1 MSGVDLRRFPRIAT
15 DRLLLRECSD
25 ADAAD
30 ILRFRGDREVQKY
43 NTDPMRDEIEA
54 RGLIRTMSA
63 WYVTRQAIQWGI
75 TLPNEDRVIG
85 ICGLHD
91 WSRRHRRAYV
101 GYDLAREFWS
111 QGLGREAMRAVLRF
125 AFDHLALNRLE
136 AITIAENTRSIR
148 LLEALGFQR
157 EGLRREYTIEAD
169 GAYHGSAI
177 YGLLRHE
184 YEEWAAR
191 LAASNRD

>member
-30 ILRFRGDREVQKY
+30 ILHFRGDREVQKY
-43 NTDPMRDEIEA
+43 NTDPMRDEAEA

-75 TLPNEDRVIG
+75 TLHDEDRVIG

-101 GYDLAREFWS
+101 GYDLAREHWS
-111 QGLGREAMRAVLRF
+111 KGLGQEAMSAVLRF
-125 AFDHLALNRLE
+125 AFDHLELHRLE
-136 AITIAENTRSIR
+136 AITVAENARSIR

-157 EGLRREYTIEAD
+157 EGLRREYSLEPD

-184 YEEWAAR
+184 YDAWAS
-191 LAASNRD
+191 LQTAAED